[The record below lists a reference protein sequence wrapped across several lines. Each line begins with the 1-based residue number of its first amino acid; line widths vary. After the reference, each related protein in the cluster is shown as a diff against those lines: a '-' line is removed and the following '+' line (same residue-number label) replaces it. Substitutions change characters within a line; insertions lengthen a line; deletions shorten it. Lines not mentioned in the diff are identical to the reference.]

1 MQAMMS
7 HNNYY
12 TGIKM
17 RTDAQ
22 RMADTLQPI
31 QAWVVHQLL
40 GSVAGKLWGL
50 SMCSPTPEMV
60 SQVLAAFGDPELD
73 LACALQSPSYRRRYR
88 NMRKKEMLPSLK
100 AEAKKPRWQLLRLLL
115 ADIRDVLHECGY
127 RLDHSSV
134 PKVNATLAEYSG
146 RTEELVNELNSQ
158 PGVLSELF
166 PPDTT
171 LGYERARNVLRIL
184 DGKGNYYIH
193 LISLVYE
200 VRCHSND
207 MKMSKR
213 HISYLARGL
222 TEVLPRQIC
231 TVINELKSLRE
242 NEGETWVSVLVKDG
256 ARRKRLVS
264 QFIAA
269 IEVLGTEEYKL
280 LPLIRIII
288 RYLFLETIPTVPGD
302 KEYSDK
308 RLPLDNQI
316 AEQIADGQVHDGAWR
331 YTSEGRK
338 PIYKLPAQAEPLDD
352 RERLLGFAEHASIN
366 INDLTPKDQQ
376 KLTEFMNA
384 DDMGY
389 QLASKKGVSLA
400 AFYGNRADSEK
411 TQRHRLFEKI
421 RDLANRDS
429 VRE

>member
-1 MQAMMS
+1 MLAGELCVC
-7 HNNYY
+7 Y

-22 RMADTLQPI
+22 RIADTFQPI
-31 QAWVVHQLL
+31 EVWVARQRL
-40 GSVAGKLWGL
+40 GPIVGKMWGL

-60 SQVLAAFGDPELD
+60 SQVLAAYGNPESD
-73 LACALQSPSYRRRYR
+73 LACALRSPSYRRRYR
-88 NMRKKEMLPSLK
+88 NMLKKEIQPSLK
-100 AEAKKPRWQLLRLLL
+100 AEAREPKWHLLPLLL
-115 ADIRDVLHECGY
+115 TDMMDVLHERGY
-127 RLDHSSV
+127 RLDYSRV
-134 PKVNATLAEYSG
+134 PKVNAMSAEYSK
-146 RTEELVNELNSQ
+146 RTEELINEMNSQ

-166 PPDTT
+166 PPDMT
-171 LGYERARNVLRIL
+171 LGYERARNVLHIL

-193 LISLVYE
+193 LISLIYE
-200 VRCHSND
+200 VRCHSSD

-222 TEVLPRQIC
+222 TEVLPREIC
-231 TVINELKSLRE
+231 TVIDELKSLRE
-242 NEGETWVSVLVKDG
+242 DEGETWVSVLVKDG

-264 QFIAA
+264 QFITA
-269 IEVLGTEEYKL
+269 IEVLGTAEYKL

-302 KEYSDK
+302 KESSDK

-338 PIYKLPAQAEPLDD
+338 PIYKLHAQAESLDD
-352 RERLLGFAEHASIN
+352 RERLLGFAEHAGIN

-376 KLTEFMNA
+376 RLTELMNA

-400 AFYGNRADSEK
+400 TFYGNRADSEK
-411 TQRHRLFEKI
+411 TQRHRLFKKI
-421 RDLANRDS
+421 RRLANRDS
-429 VRE
+429 IRK